1 MHNHI
6 YSHAESHSYF
16 RKLPLTRILKMN
28 CGVFRMTA
36 IPKAAAVTQG
46 EDQDLGQE
54 RSEDEEKQKL

>member
-6 YSHAESHSYF
+6 YSHAELHSYF

-28 CGVFRMTA
+28 CKSSQNDSN
-36 IPKAAAVTQG
+36 PK
-46 EDQDLGQE
+46 DQDLGQV